1 MVATIDE
8 GKKIVSILLTY
19 LPIDEGVEMMTEMW
33 EEVGLNTDNES
44 LEETILMLKQFLE
57 AKWEYSLPIQNESLS
72 QGHEY

>member
-57 AKWEYSLPIQNESLS
+57 AKWECSLPIQNESLS